1 MQDYERDQKARLAQ
15 EDEPYNPQS
24 NYRKSIYTQDMIDKY
39 LARRPVWMFWE
50 TCALGSLIDC
60 YRFFGLSK
68 FPGCHVFAVV
78 WRTSTQRFPPHNC
91 LLIPPTALGKQ
102 TNDLDDLLELL
113 LHGDTN
119 LVGDTLRLAKT
130 DPLIHD
136 FSCVLLS
143 YMNLVGSEGMREDVT
158 AKMHE
163 FTQHMRLH
171 ADWYENSEN
180 GCELLVQRMNAIQLL
195 IDCTIDFEE
204 ERKAGTLSDDRKR
217 ILQQPHRRS
226 VRHEPRRMKPHTD
239 KQKR

>member
-1 MQDYERDQKARLAQ
+1 MAYVYATL
-15 EDEPYNPQS
+15 
-24 NYRKSIYTQDMIDKY
+24 
-39 LARRPVWMFWE
+39 
-50 TCALGSLIDC
+50 
-60 YRFFGLSK
+60 FFS
-68 FPGCHVFAVV
+68 
-78 WRTSTQRFPPHNC
+78 PPPNC

-136 FSCVLLS
+136 FSCALLS

-163 FTQHMRLH
+163 FTQRIRLH
-171 ADWYENSEN
+171 ADWYENSES
-180 GCELLVQRMNAIQLL
+180 GCDLLVQRMNAIQLL
-195 IDCTIDFEE
+195 IDCAIDFEE

-226 VRHEPRRMKPHTD
+226 VRRGPRRTKPHAD